1 MRIDVKKELGVK
13 EAPERLFIKRQ
24 GPDKRAA
31 AQRMVVTESLFEEW
45 FYEINR
51 TNLRELPED
60 LLTAYEETATLL
72 CKILTAE
79 KEIIT
84 E

>member
-1 MRIDVKKELGVK
+1 MRIDVKKYLDIK

-24 GPDKRAA
+24 GPDKKAA
-31 AQRMVVTESLFEEW
+31 AKRLVITESLFEEW

-60 LLTAYEETATLL
+60 LLSAYEETATLL

-79 KEIIT
+79 KEIVT
-84 E
+84 K